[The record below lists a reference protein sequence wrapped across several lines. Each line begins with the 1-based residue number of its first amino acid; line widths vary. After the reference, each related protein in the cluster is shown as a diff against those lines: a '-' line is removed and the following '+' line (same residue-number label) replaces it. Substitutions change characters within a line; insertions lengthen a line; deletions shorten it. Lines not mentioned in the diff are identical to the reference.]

1 MKPSIYLWR
10 TLLAFG
16 FASLVCSLQ
25 VSVAAAQQSRLQ
37 TIDVIGGTAEPVP
50 IAVTDFSGPSGNEI
64 SGVIN
69 ANLERSG
76 LFRPLP
82 SSSFIERITDINK
95 IPNYPNW
102 RQINAQALVVG
113 AVSQQADGRLK
124 VEFRLW
130 DVLGQQQMT
139 GAAFFARPSDWRR
152 LAHIVS
158 DEIYKKMTGIGG
170 YFDSRVVF
178 VSETGPATARVKKLA
193 IMDQDGANLRYLTDG
208 RSLAITP
215 RFAPSLQEVT
225 YMSFANNQPR
235 VYVLNVDSGRQ
246 EMLGNF
252 PGMTFAPRFSPDGS
266 RVAMSLYENGNT
278 EIYAMDIR
286 SHTSS
291 RLTNSPAIDT
301 SPSYSPDGSQIV
313 FNSDR
318 GGAQQ
323 LYVMSSGG
331 GDARRIS
338 FGSGRYATPVWS
350 PRGDYIAFTKMSGGG
365 FSIGIMKPDGS
376 GERILTSG
384 FLTEGPTW
392 SPNGAV
398 LMYFRQD
405 GGRGGVRLFQINV
418 SGRNDRPVATPTDA
432 SDPAWSP
439 LIPR

>member
-1 MKPSIYLWR
+1 MKPTRPLR
-10 TLLAFG
+10 VMA
-16 FASLVCSLQ
+16 A
-25 VSVAAAQQSRLQ
+25 VAALAALATIAAAPLPAQAQLQ
-37 TIDVIGGTAEPVP
+37 RIDVTGASQEPLP
-50 IAVTDFSGPSGNEI
+50 IAVSEFTGDRTGAEI
-64 SGVIN
+64 SSVIS
-69 ANLERSG
+69 ADLDRSG

-82 SSSFIERITDINK
+82 PSSFIERISDINRP
-95 IPNYPNW
+95 PNFANW

-113 AVSQQADGRLK
+113 SVTQQPDGRLR

-130 DVLGQQQMT
+130 DVLGGTQLT
-139 GAAFFARPSDWRR
+139 GSAFFARPADWRR
-152 LAHIVS
+152 LAHIVA
-158 DEIYKKMTGIGG
+158 DEIYKKLTGEGG

-178 VSETGPATARVKKLA
+178 VSESGPGNARVKRLA

-208 RSLAITP
+208 RAMAITP
-215 RFAPSLQEVT
+215 RFSPSLQEVT

-235 VYVLNVDSGRQ
+235 VYVMNVDSARQ

-266 RVAMSLYENGNT
+266 RVAMSLYDGGNT
-278 EIYAMDIR
+278 EIYSMDVR
-286 SHTSS
+286 SRSS
-291 RLTNSPAIDT
+291 QRLTNSPAIDT
-301 SPSYSPDGSQIV
+301 SPSFSPDGSQIV

-318 GGAQQ
+318 GGSQQ
-323 LYVMSSGG
+323 LYVMSAGG
-331 GDARRIS
+331 GEPRRVS

-350 PRGDYIAFTKMSGGG
+350 PRGDLIAFTKMSGGG
-365 FSIGIMKPDGS
+365 FSIGVMRPDGS

-392 SPNGAV
+392 APNGAV

-405 GGRGGVRLFQINV
+405 GGRGGVRLHQINV
-418 SGRNDRPVATPTDA
+418 SGRNDRPVPTPTDA